1 MNLRNLSVVLLC
13 TTLVACSGLR
23 DGVLGKLHK
32 YDANEYA
39 LAAGIVAESR
49 GMTQACGNLATA
61 VSMARDIGAKT
72 DFFIVYVEGRPYNS
86 KTIALARD
94 LRTMLTDTEDRTE
107 MSEFFCRERAKNIV
121 KAAELIRTHSG
132 GKPE

>member
-1 MNLRNLSVVLLC
+1 MNLRNLSIILVC
-13 TTLVACSGLR
+13 STLVACSSLR
-23 DGVLGKLHK
+23 DGVLGRFHK

-39 LAAGIVAESR
+39 LATGIVAESR
-49 GMTQACGNLATA
+49 SMDQTCGNLATA
-61 VSMARDIGAKT
+61 VSKAHDLGTKT
-72 DFFIVYVEGRPYNS
+72 DFFILYVEGRPYN
-86 KTIALARD
+86 KRTVTLARD
-94 LRTMLTDTEDRTE
+94 LRTMLQDTEDRTE